1 MVPVGVTDY
10 DNKYSEYIVIEG
22 AIEPVGDWSVDLND
36 YVTVNEFNTALVS
49 KVDKVEGGR
58 LFMQDDAT
66 KLASIEDG
74 AQVNK
79 IDTVDEAHFSLSNK
93 HLSLLDIPITKVTN
107 LETVLNGKVDKKD
120 GYRLMSEAEAT
131 KLATAEENYIS
142 SVDETQF
149 AVTSKKLNLL
159 DIPIT
164 KVTNLETILNS
175 KADKSDITAVN
186 TNMATLSSRVATVEA
201 AIQWVDLSTT

>member
-1 MVPVGVTDY
+1 MVPIGVTDY

-36 YVTVNEFNTALVS
+36 YVTKTEFNTALVS
-49 KVDKVEGGR
+49 KVDKVDGGR

-66 KLASIEDG
+66 KLASIENG

-107 LETVLNGKVDKKD
+107 LETILNGKVDKKD

-142 SVDETQF
+142 SVDET
-149 AVTSKKLNLL
+149 
-159 DIPIT
+159 
-164 KVTNLETILNS
+164 
-175 KADKSDITAVN
+175 
-186 TNMATLSSRVATVEA
+186 
-201 AIQWVDLSTT
+201 

>member
-10 DNKYSEYIVIEG
+10 DNKYNEYIVIEG
-22 AIEPVGDWSVDLND
+22 AIEPVGDWSVDLSD
-36 YVTVNEFNTALVS
+36 YATKTDLES
-49 KVDKVEGGR
+49 KVDKVDGGR
-58 LFMQDDAT
+58 LFMQADIT
-66 KLASIEDG
+66 KLDSIETG

-79 IDTVDEAHFSLSNK
+79 IDTVDENHFSLANK

-107 LETVLNGKVDKKD
+107 LESILNNKVEKQT
-120 GYRLMSEAEAT
+120 GYRLISEAEAT

-142 SVDETQF
+142 EVDETHF
-149 AVTSKKLNLL
+149 SVVSKKLNLL

-164 KVTNLETILNS
+164 KVTNLEDILNN

-186 TNMATLSSRVATVEA
+186 TSMATLSNRVSTVEA